1 MEKTMYKR
9 LASVLWLCT
18 APLIAQN
25 AQMPGMVMEKPLSA
39 PAPELLQSVA
49 SRTPLMLQ
57 DFLTMADRDNPA
69 LQQAAALVRRSEALA
84 RQASLYPNPTVGY
97 EGDQI
102 RGGSYGG
109 GEQGGFVA
117 QTIVLGGKLGLRR
130 NIYEQQK
137 QSGTIAAQ
145 AQLLRVHNDVTQMFY
160 SALSA
165 QHTVEV
171 RGRLTALAQ
180 EAVQTAHRLANVGQ
194 ADAPDLLQ
202 AEVEAEQAEIDYTL
216 AQRMFI
222 QKFKSLAALTGN
234 PTAEI
239 APLDAAFDAPPEI
252 DPSHLVDA

>member
-39 PAPELLQSVA
+39 PAPELLQGVA
-49 SRTPLMLQ
+49 SRTPLKLQ
-57 DFLTMADRDNPA
+57 DFLTMADRNNPT

-109 GEQGGFVA
+109 GEQGGYVA

-130 NIYEQQK
+130 NIFEQQK
-137 QSGTIAAQ
+137 QSDQIAAE
-145 AQLLRVHNDVTQMFY
+145 AQLARVHNDVAQQFYDTLAAQQMV
-160 SALSA
+160 A
-165 QHTVEV
+165 V
-171 RGRLTALAQ
+171 RGRLLGLATD
-180 EAVQTAHRLANVGQ
+180 AVETAHQLANVGQ
-194 ADAPDLLQ
+194 ADAPDVLQ
-202 AEVEAEQAEIDYTL
+202 AEVEAEQAAIDY
-216 AQRMFI
+216 
-222 QKFKSLAALTGN
+222 N
-234 PTAEI
+234 
-239 APLDAAFDAPPEI
+239 
-252 DPSHLVDA
+252 